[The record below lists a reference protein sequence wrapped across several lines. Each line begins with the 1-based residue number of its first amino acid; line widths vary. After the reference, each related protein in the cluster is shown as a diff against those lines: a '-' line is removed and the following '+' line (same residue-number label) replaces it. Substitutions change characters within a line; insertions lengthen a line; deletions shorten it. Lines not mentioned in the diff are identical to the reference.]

1 MSALFNVPLNEIVK
15 KTIILTYLL
24 RKFFFKK
31 DGEKT
36 QVRSLCLIGKNNG
49 NSTGVIKS
57 SFNHRIT
64 ADKSNTDIY
73 VFMYFQHLDPPSTL
87 FVKYLINTTFRA
99 CLKYPCLFLMLC

>member
-1 MSALFNVPLNEIVK
+1 MPAQAFGHQCISYTVNMSALFNVPLNENVK

-24 RKFFFKK
+24 RKCFFLK

-64 ADKSNTDIY
+64 AELRYIE
-73 VFMYFQHLDPPSTL
+73 H
-87 FVKYLINTTFRA
+87 
-99 CLKYPCLFLMLC
+99 

>member
-1 MSALFNVPLNEIVK
+1 MKKNIASSGFRSSCISYTVNMSALFNVPLNENVK

-49 NSTGVIKS
+49 KSTGVIKS

-64 ADKSNTDIY
+64 AELRYIE
-73 VFMYFQHLDPPSTL
+73 H
-87 FVKYLINTTFRA
+87 
-99 CLKYPCLFLMLC
+99 

>member
-1 MSALFNVPLNEIVK
+1 MKKILPAQPFGHQCISYTVNMSALFNVPLNENVK

-24 RKFFFKK
+24 RKCFFLK

-64 ADKSNTDIY
+64 ADISNTDIY
-73 VFMYFQHLDPPSTL
+73 VFSTSRSAQH
-87 FVKYLINTTFRA
+87 FVCQI
-99 CLKYPCLFLMLC
+99 PH

>member
-1 MSALFNVPLNEIVK
+1 MKKNIASSGFRSSCISYTVNMSALFNVPLNENVK

-24 RKFFFKK
+24 RKCFFLK

-64 ADKSNTDIY
+64 ADISNTDIY
-73 VFMYFQHLDPPSTL
+73 VFSTSRSAQH
-87 FVKYLINTTFRA
+87 FVCQI
-99 CLKYPCLFLMLC
+99 PH